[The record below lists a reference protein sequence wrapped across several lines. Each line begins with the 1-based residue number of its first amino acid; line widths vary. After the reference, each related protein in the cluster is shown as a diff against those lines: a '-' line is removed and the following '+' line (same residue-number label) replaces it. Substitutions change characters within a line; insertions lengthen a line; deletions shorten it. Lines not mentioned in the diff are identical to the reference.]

1 MDKKKEFQFNLMK
14 QGMISGGL
22 SSLER
27 LMLECDFDEAQENL
41 LYDILDRFSQRSDF
55 SYGELEREMEAA
67 FGWSYQDVKGL
78 IISLHDDGRWSEVVY
93 QYLKSNYQAFDGRV
107 SIEYEMIVKELKISE
122 KV

>member
-1 MDKKKEFQFNLMK
+1 MDEKKEFQFKLMK

-27 LMLECDFDEAQENL
+27 LMLERDFDEAQENL
-41 LYDILDRFSQRSDF
+41 LYDILDRFSQMPDF
-55 SYGELEREMEAA
+55 SYGELEREMDAA
-67 FGWSYQDVKGL
+67 FGWSYQGVKGL

-93 QYLKSNYQAFDGRV
+93 QYLKSNYQAFNGRV
-107 SIEYEMIVKELKISE
+107 SIEYERIVKELKIFE